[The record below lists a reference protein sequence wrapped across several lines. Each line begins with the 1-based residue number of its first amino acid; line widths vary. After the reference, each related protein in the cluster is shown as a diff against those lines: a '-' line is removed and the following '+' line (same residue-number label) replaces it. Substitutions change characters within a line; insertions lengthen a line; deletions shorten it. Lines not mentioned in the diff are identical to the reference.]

1 MDERALK
8 SWVSDKLHDILGF
21 AEGALAS
28 YVIALGKKASDAGSL
43 ASQLASQGLP
53 DDGTTRSFAA
63 ELMSRVPRAGGGPS
77 AYKRDEREAADVA
90 ARNRSYAML
99 DDEED
104 DHVPAP
110 AAKEKRG
117 SSKDEKRRERRLR
130 KAGGDDSDEDEEA
143 IAARK
148 RARETT
154 GRGRRWEEG
163 EGGDEEDEEAREQRL
178 REEEMERDLKEKEE
192 FEERLRRRDDEKTRK
207 LTERKLTLEEQ
218 MELERRGLNK
228 TEEEHNAMIPELR
241 KFSRQEY
248 LKKREVQK
256 LEELKGMIEDEEYL
270 FDGVELTEQEVKDQE
285 YRKKIYKLAMEQVRN
300 VDEILDD
307 RYKMP
312 DSYDEGGKQGADKR
326 FEALTARYRDTQDAD
341 DTNPFKEQEEWE
353 SHQITMS
360 KAQFG
365 ALDKKP
371 VGKQY
376 DYVFEDQIGFIK
388 DEVMGGV
395 GDVSSSSSDDE
406 TDDEDGN
413 RVKKAKQRQKSAREL
428 AEVRPRIRSRL
439 QFPSLFRNPRGLS
452 LEEPCRIATGG
463 SPRSPPN
470 IRTTRRLPCVPAS
483 LGRCSY
489 IHNRARQLSY
499 SFEQPS
505 TFFSHPKPTRL
516 TSSPHRSFS
525 TQAKKAEEALS
536 AKEAMAKDRASLPIY
551 PYREDLIQAVEDHQ
565 VVVIV
570 GETGSGKTTQIP
582 QYMWEA
588 GFAKGDSKIGCTQP
602 RRVAAMSVS
611 ARVANEAGVKLGN
624 EVGYSIR
631 FEDCTS
637 EKTKLKYMTDGML
650 LREFLGE
657 PDLAS
662 YSVMMVD
669 EAHER
674 TLHTDVLF
682 GLVKD
687 IARFRPDI
695 KLLISSATLDAEKF
709 SEYFDFA
716 PIFRIP
722 GRRYPVDIMYTKQPE
737 ADYLDAAIVTVLQI
751 HVTQPPGDI
760 LVFCTGQEEI
770 ETAEEIL
777 KQRMRSMGSKVPEL
791 AVAPIYASLPS
802 DLQAKI
808 FEPPPEGGRK
818 VVLATNIAE
827 TSLTIDGIKYVIDPG
842 FCKQKSYNPRTGMES
857 LMVTPTS
864 QASALQRAGRAGR
877 TSAGKCFRLYT
888 AWSFQNELDPNTV
901 PEIQRTNLGNVVLML
916 KSLGIND
923 LMHFDFMDAPPAET
937 LLRALEQ
944 LYALGALN
952 DRGELTKLGRR
963 MAEFPLDPML
973 SKTLVASDKYK
984 CSEEVATICCMLSS
998 GNTIFYRPKDKI
1010 QLADHAHQAFHIG
1023 NVGDHLALLNVYNQ
1037 WADTNYSTQWCYEN
1051 FVQVRS
1057 MKRAR
1062 DIRDQLL
1069 GLLERVEIDLVSDRN
1084 ALDSI
1089 KKCITAGFF
1098 YHTAKLQ
1105 KNGSYRTVK
1114 NPQTVSIHPS
1124 SGLAKELPRWVVYF
1138 ELVFTTKE
1146 YMRQVIEI
1154 DPKWLMEIAPH
1165 YYKKKEIEEGMMKM
1179 PKAVGKAAGAD

>member
-110 AAKEKRG
+110 AAKEKGG

-228 TEEEHNAMIPELR
+228 TEEERNAMIPELR
-241 KFSRQEY
+241 NFSRQEY

-270 FDGVELTEQEVKDQE
+270 FDGVELTEQEVEDQE

-326 FEALTARYRDTQDAD
+326 FEALTTRYRDTQDAD

-371 VGKQY
+371 AGKQY

-413 RVKKAKQRQKSAREL
+413 RVKKVKQRQKSAREL
-428 AEVRPRIRSRL
+428 AE
-439 QFPSLFRNPRGLS
+439 
-452 LEEPCRIATGG
+452 
-463 SPRSPPN
+463 
-470 IRTTRRLPCVPAS
+470 
-483 LGRCSY
+483 
-489 IHNRARQLSY
+489 
-499 SFEQPS
+499 
-505 TFFSHPKPTRL
+505 
-516 TSSPHRSFS
+516 
-525 TQAKKAEEALS
+525 AKKAEEALS

-760 LVFCTGQEEI
+760 LLFCTGQEEI

-1165 YYKKKEIEEGMMKM
+1165 YYKEKEIEEGMMKM